1 MPKGRKKGAPSV
13 RKSRGTQTVMRKVT
27 KRGAYRK
34 NVKFQMAMRRAPIV
48 ETKQRVHSDIAVI
61 NSQADT
67 TVNPLIY
74 RALLP
79 DDAFTILNLESYYRN
94 QQGLNEYEVIGNNIF
109 SKYLN
114 LKTQFRFPKGESIT
128 LVDQMGDSYQAK
140 NAVIQDSTRLYL
152 ICGWV
157 TTPSNFPMDNQP
169 SPSLPAQA
177 TVTQSEFRS
186 YLIQQLKPFFDD
198 DEDKLQFR
206 PKQTTNIKIESYR
219 RVAPNLNKAIGSQV
233 VPAYAQFSA
242 VPNPGPAPTWRADSH
257 GSIPDVM
264 RSHSWKTMKKLA
276 LTKGADEPQ
285 NTHPVDKENLFP
297 NNSWIPFA
305 LIYNMDYEQQ
315 QAAASVL
322 TDPYSPP
329 GPDNPPLPEGRFS
342 KVQYIQYRYNDAHYF
357 TDS

>member
-1 MPKGRKKGAPSV
+1 MPKKSTTRRNTRKGKQAGKPM
-13 RKSRGTQTVMRKVT
+13 KKVG
-27 KRGAYRK
+27 KIGAYRK
-34 NVKFQMAMRRAPIV
+34 NVKMQMMMRRAPIV

-61 NSQADT
+61 NGQADT
-67 TVNPLIY
+67 TVNPLIF
-74 RALLP
+74 RTLLP
-79 DDAFTILNLESYYRN
+79 DDAFTILNLESFYRN

-114 LKTQFRFPKGESIT
+114 LKTQFRFPKGEQIT
-128 LVDQMGDSYQAK
+128 LVDNMGVEYQSK
-140 NAVIQDSTRLYL
+140 NAIIQDSTRLYL

-157 TTPSNFPMDNQP
+157 TTPSNFPLDNQP

-177 TVTQSEFRS
+177 TVTQANFRS

-206 PKQTTNIKIESYR
+206 PKQTTNVKIESYR
-219 RVAPNLNKAIGSQV
+219 RIAPNLNKAIGSQA
-233 VPAYAQFSA
+233 VPAFAQFSA

-264 RSHSWKTMKKLA
+264 RSHSWKTMKKIA
-276 LTKGADEPQ
+276 LTKGEDEPES
-285 NTHPVDKENLFP
+285 THPVDKENLFV

-322 TDPYSPP
+322 TDPYAPP
-329 GPDNPPLPEGRFS
+329 SQDNPPLPDGRFS